1 MAFKYTLAN
10 ALAFLAITGSKRN
23 LHIDTR
29 IAMHGYTEL
38 EEYQVR
44 YGDDMEP
51 LTLHREVLNEKGW
64 ELAKTSRLW
73 KAHQHLLSLGFTVD
87 ANRTHK
93 PYFITYSQWLADQER
108 SITGFTGAKGTVYA
122 QDPAATEKRWETN
135 LVATFKN
142 GEA

>member
-1 MAFKYTLAN
+1 MAVSKYTLAN
-10 ALAFLAITGSKRN
+10 ALAFLAITGGKRN

-38 EEYQVR
+38 QEYQVR

-51 LTLHREVLNEKGW
+51 LTLHREVLNEAGW

-73 KAHQHLLSLGFTVD
+73 KAHEQLLGLGFELVKE
-87 ANRTHK
+87 ATHK
-93 PYFITYSQWLADQER
+93 PYFIRYRQWLSDQDRE
-108 SITGFTGAKGTVYA
+108 ITAFTGAKGTVYA

-135 LVATFKN
+135 LIASHKN
-142 GEA
+142 G

>member
-1 MAFKYTLAN
+1 MASKYTLAN
-10 ALAFLAITGSKRN
+10 ALAFLAITGTKRN

-29 IAMHGYTEL
+29 IAMLGYTEL
-38 EEYQVR
+38 QEYQVS

-51 LTLHREVLNEKGW
+51 LTLHREVLNEAGW

-73 KAHQHLLSLGFTVD
+73 KAHQHLLSLGFTVEAD
-87 ANRTHK
+87 RSHK
-93 PYFITYSQWLADQER
+93 PYFITYSQYLDDQDR
-108 SITGFTGAKGTVYA
+108 RITAFTGAKGTVYA

-135 LVATFKN
+135 LIATFKN